1 MFGWEGGQRRARS
14 RTGSA
19 LSIRL
24 VGRGVGRR
32 DARARG
38 ESGRRRTNRD
48 GWIVPGVMPF
58 QSAPAPSSRATVTI
72 VPNIPLYLGAAP
84 PAADAPWS
92 CRRTFA
98 VSSGMVHASAKEA
111 ENALAARLPMK
122 LFRWPEEGGDMVTG
136 RVVLA
141 ARAAR

>member
-1 MFGWEGGQRRARS
+1 
-14 RTGSA
+14 
-19 LSIRL
+19 
-24 VGRGVGRR
+24 
-32 DARARG
+32 
-38 ESGRRRTNRD
+38 
-48 GWIVPGVMPF
+48 MPF

-84 PAADAPWS
+84 PATDAPWS